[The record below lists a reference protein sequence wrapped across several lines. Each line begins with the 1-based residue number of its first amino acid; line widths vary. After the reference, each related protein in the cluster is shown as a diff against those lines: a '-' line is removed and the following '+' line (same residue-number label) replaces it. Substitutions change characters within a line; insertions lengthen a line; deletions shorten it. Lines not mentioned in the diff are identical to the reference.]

1 MGGLTFSHEKRM
13 KRIGQILLD
22 IILVIPAMI
31 AIAVILVASL
41 FEKEADDPYE

>member
-1 MGGLTFSHEKRM
+1 M

-31 AIAVILVASL
+31 AMDVILVASL

>member
-1 MGGLTFSHEKRM
+1 M

-31 AIAVILVASL
+31 AIAFILVASL

>member
-1 MGGLTFSHEKRM
+1 M

-31 AIAVILVASL
+31 AISVILVSSL